1 MEITQ
6 TFADS
11 RRSFWTKIPNDVE
24 IPFLGIYPEKMKT
37 LIWKDT
43 CPPMFIAAL
52 FTTAKTCRQAK
63 SPSADDWFRRCALNT
78 MEYYLAIERSET
90 LQSSATWMDLREH
103 RTK

>member
-1 MEITQ
+1 
-6 TFADS
+6 
-11 RRSFWTKIPNDVE
+11 
-24 IPFLGIYPEKMKT
+24 
-37 LIWKDT
+37 
-43 CPPMFIAAL
+43 MFIAAL